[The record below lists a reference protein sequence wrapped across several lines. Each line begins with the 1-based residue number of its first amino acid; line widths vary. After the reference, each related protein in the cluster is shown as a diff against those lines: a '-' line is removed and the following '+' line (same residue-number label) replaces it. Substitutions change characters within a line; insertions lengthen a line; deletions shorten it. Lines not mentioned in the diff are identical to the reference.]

1 MKIFNIFL
9 FILLLFLSSS
19 INSVSIET
27 KSGKLFENV
36 TIQNESEHNIEFSDE
51 DGLVSILRKDSIK
64 NYYRDKSSESNIKAN
79 DESLQTPI
87 IYKYKPEKSEFTI
100 LLNQSIAND
109 GAFQGASLFGERQS
123 RRNNDSY
130 KPFNEAWNM
139 TTGIDFLGLTKGLQM
154 GITTLNPIVDRTNT
168 DSDMNY
174 QSASGGT
181 SKNSTVV
188 NSINSGSLL
197 YDPNQIKP
205 RKEKNGLSDYLF
217 SRINYEH
224 NSAFGIFGLGLLF
237 INTNTPTYIMRSLF
251 IITWKPPFLNYFNP
265 VLSINNRMLSEVG
278 GIYQGN
284 HNYRLSISHEYLSGE
299 KFRITPSLIIGYQ
312 DVNNNIDMKKGI
324 SDISPRLQFNYLNY
338 YLALNYMFRVNP
350 YLVDTKYYY
359 PDIGTYAD
367 ADQNDNLTINPSK
380 VNGLVNTYI
389 VETISA
395 NVSNDLAK
403 NYLINKYQQQKI
415 VSGIFFFNIG
425 YTLRF

>member
-36 TIQNESEHNIEFSDE
+36 TIQNESEHNIEFSDK

-100 LLNQSIAND
+100 LLNQSVAND

-237 INTNTPTYIMRSLF
+237 INTNTPSYIMRSLF

>member
-1 MKIFNIFL
+1 MKIINIFL

-19 INSVSIET
+19 ISSVSIET

-36 TIQNESEHNIEFSDE
+36 TIQNESEHNIEFSDK

-87 IYKYKPEKSEFTI
+87 IYKFKPEKSEFSI

-139 TTGIDFLGLTKGLQM
+139 TTGIDFLGLAKGLQM

-284 HNYRLSISHEYLSGE
+284 HNYRLSISHEYFSGE
-299 KFRITPSLIIGYQ
+299 KFRVTPSLVIGYQ

-324 SDISPRLQFNYLNY
+324 SDISPRLQLNYLNY